1 MNIGIVGLGKLGLPV
16 ALAIESKGH
25 KVFGYDVDKN
35 VHETINK
42 KKIKYKE
49 KDANKLLKKSK
60 CKLIPNIFI
69 RIIRE
74 ISFVKYVNNFL
85 NLIVAIF
92 RGLWFNTLKM
102 NEEQTFQ
109 FGPFEVTVFPATNE
123 EDEWVEVEDC
133 E

>member
-1 MNIGIVGLGKLGLPV
+1 MYVHVLP
-16 ALAIESKGH
+16 ASPPPPATYSQ
-25 KVFGYDVDKN
+25 
-35 VHETINK
+35 
-42 KKIKYKE
+42 
-49 KDANKLLKKSK
+49 SR
-60 CKLIPNIFI
+60 IF
-69 RIIRE
+69 
-74 ISFVKYVNNFL
+74 FVNNFL